1 MRRDQAD
8 SDRHWYENVFLSP
21 QAKNLGQGAA
31 RDGGRVLLLH
41 DGQLCGALYARV
53 ANDLTRRSYEH
64 QQKVVEGFTKKYN
77 VTKLVY
83 YEATDSIEAAIERE
97 KQVKGW
103 LRRKKVALIES
114 VNPYWED
121 LAKEWY
127 EETPAA
133 PGPSAAASG

>member
-1 MRRDQAD
+1 MITREYYFYMMASYR
-8 SDRHWYENVFLSP
+8 
-21 QAKNLGQGAA
+21 
-31 RDGGRVLLLH
+31 
-41 DGQLCGALYARV
+41 GALYAGV
-53 ANDLTRRSYEH
+53 TNDLTRRLYEH

-83 YEATDSIEAAIERE
+83 YETTDSIEAAIERE

-103 LRRKKVALIES
+103 LRRKKVALIET

-127 EETPAA
+127 EESPTA
-133 PGPSAAASG
+133 PDPSAAASG

>member
-1 MRRDQAD
+1 MVGEYYFYMMASYR
-8 SDRHWYENVFLSP
+8 
-21 QAKNLGQGAA
+21 
-31 RDGGRVLLLH
+31 
-41 DGQLCGALYARV
+41 GALYAGV
-53 ANDLTRRSYEH
+53 TNDLTRRSYEH

-83 YEATDSIEAAIERE
+83 YEATDSIEAAIEHE

-133 PGPSAAASG
+133 PDPSAAASG

>member
-1 MRRDQAD
+1 MVREYYFYMMASYR
-8 SDRHWYENVFLSP
+8 
-21 QAKNLGQGAA
+21 
-31 RDGGRVLLLH
+31 
-41 DGQLCGALYARV
+41 GALYAGV
-53 ANDLTRRSYEH
+53 TNDLTRRAHDDKQE
-64 QQKVVEGFTKKYN
+64 VVDGFTKKYN

-83 YEATDSIEAAIERE
+83 HEATDSIEAAIERE

-127 EETPAA
+127 EEIPTA
-133 PGPSAAASG
+133 PTLRLRPQGDIRMASLRMASLTEGAR

>member
-1 MRRDQAD
+1 MMVREYC
-8 SDRHWYENVFLSP
+8 SYMMGSY
-21 QAKNLGQGAA
+21 
-31 RDGGRVLLLH
+31 
-41 DGQLCGALYARV
+41 CGALYAGV
-53 ANDLTRRSYEH
+53 TNDLTRRLYEH
-64 QQKVVEGFTKKYN
+64 QQKFVEGFTKKYN

-83 YEATDSIEAAIERE
+83 YEAADSIEAAIERE

-127 EETPAA
+127 EETPIA
-133 PGPSAAASG
+133 PDPSAAASG

>member
-1 MRRDQAD
+1 MVREYYFYMMASYR
-8 SDRHWYENVFLSP
+8 
-21 QAKNLGQGAA
+21 
-31 RDGGRVLLLH
+31 
-41 DGQLCGALYARV
+41 GALYAGV
-53 ANDLTRRSYEH
+53 TNDLTRRVYEH

-83 YEATDSIEAAIERE
+83 YEAADRIEAAIERE

-114 VNPYWED
+114 VNRYWED

-127 EETPAA
+127 DEPHTA
-133 PGPSAAASG
+133 PNPSAAASG